1 MSKIWA
7 FMIAFS
13 MIISLIMGNPGAVIS
28 DIMEYSKVSIQ
39 NIIELTG
46 MMCFWSGIF
55 NIFENTSAI
64 EKFSNFFNKFIF
76 KIFDNKKLTKKAKE
90 YMSLNIVT
98 NIVGIGNAATIN
110 GINAMKEMQ
119 NENKDKEKPSDNMTT
134 FVLIN
139 TASLQLIPT
148 NMIALRAMYGS
159 TNPSSIIVPV
169 WIVTMLSLI
178 VGITSIKI
186 LNKKMR

>member
-1 MSKIWA
+1 MSKIWT
-7 FMIAFS
+7 FMIASS
-13 MIISLIMGNPGAVIS
+13 MIISLLIGNPGNIIS
-28 DIMEYSKVSIQ
+28 NIMEYSKISIE
-39 NIIELTG
+39 NVIELTG

-64 EKFSNFFNKFIF
+64 GKFCNVFNKFVF
-76 KIFDNKKLTKKAKE
+76 RLFDNKKLSEKAKE
-90 YMSLNIVT
+90 YMCLNIVT
-98 NIVGIGNAATIN
+98 NVLGIGNAATIN

-119 NENKDKEKPSDNMTT
+119 KNNECSDIPSDNMTT

-159 TNPSSIIVPV
+159 TNPSAIIIPV
-169 WIVTMLSLI
+169 WVITFLSLI
-178 VGITSIKI
+178 VGIISIKL

>member
-7 FMIAFS
+7 FIIVFS

-64 EKFSNFFNKFIF
+64 EKFSNFFNKFMF

-119 NENKDKEKPSDNMTT
+119 NENEDKEKPSDNMTT